1 VVHFYYWR
9 PTEVFGVMACF
20 NWLADVALSLCSPR
34 EVRQVRTT
42 ADPPMAPED
51 ALKLLKDSNSQV
63 KKRTILDATTS
74 KNPKRKAF

>member
-1 VVHFYYWR
+1 
-9 PTEVFGVMACF
+9 
-20 NWLADVALSLCSPR
+20 
-34 EVRQVRTT
+34 
-42 ADPPMAPED
+42 MAPED